1 MYFFWCIDG
10 VRYCTEVRFASLLS
24 GGFITA
30 IVVNSPKRKLTKR
43 TSVRWRVIRSNLL
56 SLLKFSQLYFSSPR
70 MNGSGKN
77 GRKNSSN
84 NGGSSGKNLSKNQH
98 NHLNKPQSMDAFF
111 FGNTSTVSN
120 KFLFKWY
127 FVTKIVLTY
136 CEKKLF

>member
-1 MYFFWCIDG
+1 
-10 VRYCTEVRFASLLS
+10 
-24 GGFITA
+24 
-30 IVVNSPKRKLTKR
+30 
-43 TSVRWRVIRSNLL
+43 
-56 SLLKFSQLYFSSPR
+56 

-120 KFLFKWY
+120 NKLISKFSSESPKMEK
-127 FVTKIVLTY
+127 TKIST
-136 CEKKLF
+136 

>member
-1 MYFFWCIDG
+1 
-10 VRYCTEVRFASLLS
+10 
-24 GGFITA
+24 
-30 IVVNSPKRKLTKR
+30 
-43 TSVRWRVIRSNLL
+43 
-56 SLLKFSQLYFSSPR
+56 

-120 KFLFKWY
+120 KLFFKRG
-127 FVTKIVLTY
+127 FSSGSPKMEETKKSVNHVLG
-136 CEKKLF
+136 